1 MSEKTRPVNLQVKAQ
16 LWPRQITAFLIDASV
31 LVKPVYHP
39 YRQAREPWGRSDLFA
54 RPNWARV
61 RLF

>member
-16 LWPRQITAFLIDASV
+16 LWPCQITVFLIDASV

-39 YRQAREPWGRSDLFA
+39 YREAREP
-54 RPNWARV
+54 
-61 RLF
+61 